1 MSYTPLPEGH
11 WAVDLGGVHVVFG
24 DGALDGIGERA
35 AEIVPDA
42 ANGSAGRVLI
52 VTDPGLVAAGH
63 VGHAVDRLSAAGFD
77 AAVFDGAAENP
88 TTEHVRRGVEMAAE
102 HRPHLLIGLGGGSS
116 MDCAK
121 GINFLHTQ
129 GGKMEDYWGV
139 EKATKPMLPTLGVPT
154 TAGTGSEAQ
163 RFALISRTDDH
174 RKMAC
179 GDRKARFRTVILD
192 PTLVQT
198 VPRDVAAVTGID
210 ALSHAVESFVT
221 TRRNPISQLF
231 AGEAFRLIERSF
243 EAYLADPEQ
252 SAPRAD
258 MLLGAH
264 LAGAAIEASMLGAAH
279 SCANP
284 LTAHYG
290 MVHGQAVGLMLPHV
304 VRFNG
309 SSVAQLYQ
317 DLGRNAGIEG
327 VEALSTRLAEL
338 LAASGLES
346 RLQACG
352 VERDKLSQLATEAA
366 EQWTAG
372 FNPRAMDVKSF
383 QDLYEAAF

>member
-1 MSYTPLPEGH
+1 M
-11 WAVDLGGVHVVFG
+11 VFG
-24 DGALDGIGERA
+24 DGALDDIGERA
-35 AEIVPDA
+35 AEIVPHA

-63 VGHAVDRLSAAGFD
+63 VGHAVERLSAAGFD

-88 TTEHVRRGVEMAAE
+88 TTEHVRRGAQMAAD
-102 HRPHLLIGLGGGSS
+102 HQPHLLIGLGGGSS

-129 GGKMEDYWGV
+129 GGEIEDYWGV
-139 EKATKPMLPTLGVPT
+139 EKATKPMLPTLGIPT

-192 PTLVQT
+192 PTLIQT

-231 AGEAFRLIERSF
+231 AGDAFRLIERSF
-243 EAYLADPEQ
+243 EKYLADPEQ
-252 SAPRAD
+252 PGPRGD

-309 SSVAQLYQ
+309 SSVAQLYAE
-317 DLGRNAGIEG
+317 LGKNAGLHG
-327 VEALSTRLAEL
+327 VDALSDRLVEL
-338 LAASGLES
+338 LAASGLQS

-352 VERDKLSQLATEAA
+352 VERDKLSQLASEAA
-366 EQWTAG
+366 DQWTAG
-372 FNPRAMDVKSF
+372 FNPRTMDVKSF